1 MVVINSMITAG
12 KTMITIDLK
21 RELKTVYTAAKQPT
35 LIDVPPLSALMIDG
49 SGDPNTAQRY
59 QDAVQA
65 IFSAAY
71 NLRFSF
77 KKRGIDFKVMPL
89 EGWWWVDD
97 RADFSYGDKSN
108 WQWTLLIVQPDAVTP
123 ADFERARDEVRRKK
137 NPPALADLRLGRIDE
152 GRSAQILHVG
162 PFADEPATIERLHT
176 FIEAEGMSIA
186 GKHHEIY
193 LNDFK
198 RTAPEKLKTIIRY
211 PVRAT

>member
-1 MVVINSMITAG
+1 
-12 KTMITIDLK
+12 
-21 RELKTVYTAAKQPT
+21 
-35 LIDVPPLSALMIDG
+35 MIDG
-49 SGDPNTAQRY
+49 SGDPNTSQRY
-59 QDAVQA
+59 KDAVQA
-65 IFSAAY
+65 IFSVAY

-108 WQWTLLIVQPDAVTP
+108 WQWTLLIVQPEVVTP
-123 ADFERARDEVRRKK
+123 AEFDRALDEVRRKK
-137 NPPALADLRLGRIDE
+137 NPPALADLRLDQIDE

-162 PFADEPATIERLHT
+162 AFADEPATIERLHA
-176 FIEAEGMSIA
+176 FIEAEGCVIA

-193 LNDFK
+193 LSDFN

-211 PVRAT
+211 PVRLG